1 MPKDTNKPTEPKP
14 AEPPTT
20 VSMIDQVERV
30 KETLKNAL
38 RELTGLTDLAR
49 QMERDKRAG
58 DKEVE
63 TARTVLKKLQSVSI

>member
-1 MPKDTNKPTEPKP
+1 
-14 AEPPTT
+14 
-20 VSMIDQVERV
+20 MIDQVERV
-30 KETLKNAL
+30 KETLKHAL